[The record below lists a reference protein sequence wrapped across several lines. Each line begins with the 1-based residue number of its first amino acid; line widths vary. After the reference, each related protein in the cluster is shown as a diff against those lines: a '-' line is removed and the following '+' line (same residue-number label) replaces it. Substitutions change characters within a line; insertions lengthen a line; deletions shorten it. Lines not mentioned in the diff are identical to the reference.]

1 MGTHFLA
8 SMVRGTNS
16 GTNSAKLLPLGNL
29 ARRHANEVRATKA
42 AVPNFPIAAGGGG
55 ERPVLTCEI
64 IDFASA
70 RNRGHRGQ
78 AEAELSEETESNPTL
93 TDWLVVAYL
102 MASVAFYPAL
112 VWFLLS

>member
-70 RNRGHRGQ
+70 RNRGHRTQ
-78 AEAELSEETESNPTL
+78 VKLSGETESNPTL
-93 TDWLVVAYL
+93 TDWLVMAYL
-102 MASVAFYPAL
+102 MASVAFYPTL
-112 VWFLLS
+112 VWFFLS